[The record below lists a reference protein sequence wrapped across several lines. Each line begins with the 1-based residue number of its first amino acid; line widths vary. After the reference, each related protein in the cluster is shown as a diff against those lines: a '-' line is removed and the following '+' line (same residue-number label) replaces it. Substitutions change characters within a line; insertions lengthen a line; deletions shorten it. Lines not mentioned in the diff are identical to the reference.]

1 MINKI
6 LLESAFVLHI
16 RAYQETSVIVELFTR
31 SFGRV
36 NAVAKGAKRPKSPLR
51 SILTPASKLSISLSG
66 KNELKNLSSVEVS
79 EHFNLTEGIAIH
91 SLMYINELI
100 LKATEK
106 EDPHQKVFDIYET
119 LLKNLSQN
127 RDRVVL
133 EKLLRDFELSL
144 LQEMGYGIDLS
155 RDAQT
160 NKIIDKKKFYI
171 FNPDRG
177 FLETEENF
185 RNKSTF
191 CGTDIINF
199 SESNFEKKT
208 TRDSAKII
216 MRKALDYHLGNKT
229 LNTRKY
235 LSTK

>member
-6 LLESAFVLHI
+6 FLESAFVLHS

-36 NAVAKGAKRPKSPLR
+36 NVVAKGAKRPKSPLR
-51 SILTPASKLSISLSG
+51 SILTPATKLSVSLSG

-79 EHFNLTEGIAIH
+79 EYFNLTEGIAIH

-106 EDPHQKVFDIYET
+106 EDPHQKVFDTYET

-177 FLETEENF
+177 FLETGEKF
-185 RNKSTF
+185 RNNSTF
-191 CGTDIINF
+191 YGTDIINF

-208 TRDSAKII
+208 TRDSAKTI

-235 LSTK
+235 LSKK

>member
-1 MINKI
+1 M
-6 LLESAFVLHI
+6 HI

-160 NKIIDKKKFYI
+160 NKIIDKKKFYDFI
-171 FNPDRG
+171 LKDKKHQSKK
-177 FLETEENF
+177 LNF
-185 RNKSTF
+185 VLLKGIGKPVIDINVQKNLILKSL
-191 CGTDIINF
+191 DVII
-199 SESNFEKKT
+199 
-208 TRDSAKII
+208 
-216 MRKALDYHLGNKT
+216 
-229 LNTRKY
+229 
-235 LSTK
+235 